1 MICSWDLGLPLAQ
14 QAEDISDGFTKATD
28 QLNYVRDKQLES
40 GQPAVAT
47 AKATASAPASKL
59 QKQVQAHTHWI
70 NDIKLVQNNEALV
83 SASSDMTV
91 KVWRTSDVDTYDKVS
106 STPTRSHPQTIGLHD
121 DYVKCLAS
129 PNWSDG
135 NNDNGN
141 WDWIASGGLD
151 HKIRV
156 WDLHGAGQKL
166 QISIGE
172 EEGAIA
178 TKGSVYALAATPSI
192 LASGGP
198 ESIVRVW
205 DTRTGKRIRNFV
217 GHTDNI
223 RHILAARDGDA
234 FVTASSDRTVKIWSM
249 TAGRCMHTFTMHSD
263 SVWSLYSNHPHLALF
278 YSSDRSGL
286 VAKTDSRKCVD
297 FDQGICVA
305 VCQEN
310 QGVSKIVAAG
320 KYLWT
325 GTSSSSINR
334 WEDVNTRDA
343 EIQLPESYRAQRA
356 SVTSIRSKRQSLPVK
371 SIQPSSANESR
382 PQIPI
387 QCLLKLSNTAPF
399 PFRQQKVLDTATVY
413 SSIGRKA
420 SEAILDTESNSSIPY
435 RSLPELTIEGQNGL
449 IKHILL
455 NDRRRVLTLDTAGEV
470 MLWDLMQVIP
480 TSHVLCT
487 LLWSCTKASPV
498 RPYQVLW
505 KKAYGRNNA

>member
-1 MICSWDLGLPLAQ
+1 MICSWDLDLPLAR
-14 QAEDISDGFTKATD
+14 ETEYNNDGYTKTAD
-28 QLNYVRDKQLES
+28 RLKINANKQLEP
-40 GQPAVAT
+40 GQAAT
-47 AKATASAPASKL
+47 APAKSTASVPASKL

-70 NDIKLVQNNEALV
+70 NDIKLVQNNGALV

-91 KVWRTSDVDTYDKVS
+91 KVWRVDDVDTYDKVNS
-106 STPTRSHPQTIGLHD
+106 MSTRSHPQTIGLHD

-129 PNWSDG
+129 PSWNDSNSDNENW
-135 NNDNGN
+135 N
-141 WDWIASGGLD
+141 WIASGGLD

-178 TKGSVYALAATPSI
+178 AKGSVYALAATQSI

-198 ESIVRVW
+198 ESIIRVW
-205 DTRTGKRIRNFV
+205 DTRTGKSIRNFV

-223 RHILAARDGDA
+223 RHILAARDGDT
-234 FVTASSDRTVKIWSM
+234 FVTASSDRTIKIWSM

-263 SVWSLYSNHPHLALF
+263 SVWSLYSDHPHLALF
-278 YSSDRSGL
+278 YSSDRTGL
-286 VAKTDSRKCVD
+286 VAKIDSRRCVD

-320 KYLWT
+320 NYLWT

-343 EIQLPESYRAQRA
+343 EIQFPDLYGAQRA
-356 SVTSIRSKRQSLPVK
+356 SVTSIRSKRQSIPVK
-371 SIQPSSANESR
+371 SIHSSFANER
-382 PQIPI
+382 RTQIPI

-399 PFRQQKVLDTATVY
+399 PFRQQKDLDTSTIY

-420 SEAILDTESNSSIPY
+420 SETILDTESSSSIPY
-435 RSLPELTIEGQNGL
+435 RSLPDFTIEGQNGL

-480 TSHVLCT
+480 VTHVLHM
-487 LLWSCTKASPV
+487 LLWNCTKAFPV
-498 RPYQVLW
+498 YPNQVLW
-505 KKAYGRNNA
+505 KEAYGRNNT

>member
-14 QAEDISDGFTKATD
+14 QANDSSDGLTRSAG
-28 QLNYVRDKQLES
+28 QLNDSGSEWLEP
-40 GQPAVAT
+40 GQTVTEP
-47 AKATASAPASKL
+47 AKAIATAPASKL
-59 QKQVQAHTHWI
+59 REQVQAHTHWI
-70 NDIKLVQNNEALV
+70 NDIALVQDNGALV

-91 KVWRTSDVDTYDKVS
+91 KVWRTSETDT
-106 STPTRSHPQTIGLHD
+106 STGVFSNAASTEAQSHPQTIGLHD

-129 PNWSDG
+129 PRQSDG
-135 NNDNGN
+135 SNDGGN

-166 QISIGE
+166 QIAVGQE
-172 EEGAIA
+172 ESAIA
-178 TKGSVYALAATPSI
+178 VKGSVYALAATPSI

-198 ESIVRVW
+198 ESIVRLW

-223 RHILAARDGDA
+223 RHILAARDGDV

-263 SVWSLYSNHPHLALF
+263 SVWSLFSDHPHLALF

-286 VAKTDSRKCVD
+286 VAKTDSRRCVD

-310 QGVSKIVAAG
+310 EGVNKVVVAG
-320 KYLWT
+320 NHLWT

-334 WEDVNTRDA
+334 WEDVNTTEA
-343 EIQLPESYRAQRA
+343 EICLPDTHRAQRA
-356 SVTSIRSKRQSLPVK
+356 SVTSVKSKRQSITALPSKPAK
-371 SIQPSSANESR
+371 SLRGSAANERR

-387 QCLLKLSNTAPF
+387 KCILNISTTAF
-399 PFRQQKVLDTATVY
+399 FHFRQHVDFDTSTIYPSA
-413 SSIGRKA
+413 GRKV
-420 SEAILDTESNSSIPY
+420 SESFLDNEANNIIPY
-435 RSLPELTIEGQNGL
+435 RSLPESTIEGQNGL

-470 MLWDLMQVIP
+470 MLWDLMQV
-480 TSHVLCT
+480 SL
-487 LLWSCTKASPV
+487 TK
-498 RPYQVLW
+498 QVLH
-505 KKAYGRNNA
+505 

>member
-14 QAEDISDGFTKATD
+14 QTKDNNDEYARVAD
-28 QLNYVRDKQLES
+28 QLNHAKYEQLEP
-40 GQPAVAT
+40 GQTTAAPAM
-47 AKATASAPASKL
+47 ATASAPASKL

-91 KVWRTSDVDTYDKVS
+91 KVWRANDVDTYDTVS
-106 STPTRSHPQTIGLHD
+106 STSTQSHPQTIGLHD

-129 PNWSDG
+129 PSWG
-135 NNDNGN
+135 NNDNDNGN

-172 EEGAIA
+172 DEGAIA
-178 TKGSVYALAATPSI
+178 AKGSVYALAATPSI

-234 FVTASSDRTVKIWSM
+234 FVTASSDRTIKIWSM

-263 SVWSLYSNHPHLALF
+263 SVWSLYSDHPHLALF

-310 QGVSKIVAAG
+310 QGVSKIVVAG
-320 KYLWT
+320 NYLWT

-356 SVTSIRSKRQSLPVK
+356 SVTSIISKRQSIPVK
-371 SIQPSSANESR
+371 STQSSFANEQR
-382 PQIPI
+382 TQIPI
-387 QCLLKLSNTAPF
+387 QCLLKLSSTTSF
-399 PFRQQKVLDTATVY
+399 PFRQQKDVDTSTIY
-413 SSIGRKA
+413 SSIGKKA
-420 SEAILDTESNSSIPY
+420 SEAVLDAESSGSFPY

-455 NDRRRVLTLDTAGEV
+455 NDRRRVLTLDTAGEL
-470 MLWDLMQVIP
+470 MLWDLMQVSLVKHIL
-480 TSHVLCT
+480 HII
-487 LLWSCTKASPV
+487 
-498 RPYQVLW
+498 
-505 KKAYGRNNA
+505 